1 MREKMK
7 QVLMDAYR
15 NPAEK
20 RCFYSFNLERTGS
33 KKLDAR
39 PFFDWTPEPSR
50 NVPDNTTCIFPLGLG
65 CPETRTSDGKIWAD
79 PLFDDDEEEFKLD
92 LPDVRSGYTGKILNN
107 IKEMA
112 ANLPVGEKI
121 REPDIQSPLGI
132 AELVCGQGLYI
143 ALLEYPEE
151 IKVMLEKIADF
162 EIAFIRA
169 MREAAGDKLNGA
181 CFPYIWNDSE
191 GTLCSDDTLTLISP
205 AMHLEFSIPYV
216 NQIADAVGPLF
227 YHSCTWLPEHFDNI
241 KQVRNVR
248 AYNWNLGNSLDP
260 HIIMKE
266 FSGRAVIA
274 PHICKGMH
282 LTADVKKWGSF
293 ADEVELLRYVLDG
306 MQENTTCYFWLGEFE
321 KDPALIEKLYSV
333 LDERGYTPAAQGFY

>member
-1 MREKMK
+1 MK
-7 QVLMDAYR
+7 QVLMDAFR

-20 RCFYSFNLERTGS
+20 NCFYSFNLKRSGS
-33 KKLDAR
+33 EKLDALS
-39 PFFDWTPEPSR
+39 FFDWTPEPSR
-50 NVPDNTTCIFPLGLG
+50 DVPDNTTCIFPLGLG
-65 CPETRTSDGKIWAD
+65 CPETRTSEGTIWAD
-79 PLFDDDEEEFKLD
+79 PLFDDDEEEFNLE
-92 LPDVRSGYTGKILNN
+92 LPDVWSGYTGKILNN

-112 ANLPVGEKI
+112 ETLPEGEKI

-143 ALLEYPEE
+143 ALLEYPDE
-151 IKVMLEKIADF
+151 IKAMLKKIADF

-169 MREAAGDKLNGA
+169 MRDVAGDKLNGC
-181 CFPYIWNDSE
+181 CFPYVWNNEE

-216 NQIADAVGPLF
+216 NRIADAVGPLF

-248 AYNWNLGNSLDP
+248 AFNWNLGNSLDP

-266 FSGRAVIA
+266 FSGRAVLA

-282 LTADVKKWGSF
+282 LTPDVKKWGSF
-293 ADEVELLRYVLDG
+293 ADESELLAYVLDG
-306 MQENTTCYFWLGEFE
+306 MQDNTSMHFWFGEFE
-321 KDPALIEKLYSV
+321 NDPALIEKLYAV
-333 LDERGYTPAAQGFY
+333 LHERGFTPAALGF

>member
-7 QVLMDAYR
+7 QMLMEAYR
-15 NPAEK
+15 NPAQK
-20 RCFYSFNLERTGS
+20 NCFYSFNLERSGS
-33 KKLDAR
+33 EALDAL

-50 NVPDNTTCIFPLGLG
+50 DVPDNTTCIFPLGLG
-65 CPETRTSDGKIWAD
+65 CPETRTSEGTIWAD
-79 PLFDDDEEEFKLD
+79 PLFDKDEEDFILE
-92 LPDVRSGYTGKILNN
+92 LPDVGSGYTGKMLNN

-112 ANLPVGEKI
+112 AALPEGERI

-143 ALLEYPEE
+143 ALLEFPDE
-151 IKVMLEKIADF
+151 IKAMLAQIAEF
-162 EIAFIRA
+162 EISFIKA
-169 MREAAGDKLNGA
+169 MREVAGEKLNGS
-181 CFPYIWNDSE
+181 CFPPIWNNHE

-227 YHSCTWLPEHFDNI
+227 YHSCTWLPEHFENI

-260 HIIMKE
+260 HIIIKE
-266 FSGRAVIA
+266 FSGRAVLA
-274 PHICKGMH
+274 PHICKDMH
-282 LTADVKKWGSF
+282 LTDDVKKWGSF
-293 ADEVELLRYVLDG
+293 ANEAELLKYVLEG
-306 MQENTTCYFWLGEFE
+306 MQENTSLHFWLGGFE
-321 KDPALIEKLYSV
+321 NDPAL
-333 LDERGYTPAAQGFY
+333 TT